1 MESFRQKL
9 AHNSRV
15 SLGPRDIKLLQEC
28 ITSERKLVDQAQRLA
43 AERDKASH
51 ALREWAGAEGPDLND
66 VVSKVCTLY
75 DYLSKAEM
83 AYAEHN
89 GNYRIRFKEIR
100 SKEETLAGLKKSRD
114 SLGGRIEAQDR
125 KVSKMKEENKDLPA
139 QKQRLRDMQQEMVGL
154 EHSVLTEETRL
165 GDFKRAATR
174 AALSLKLGAMLELA
188 EKTVIIAELGK
199 LMVDMLPTD
208 ETEPGQP
215 RAYYDGYSRT
225 EELLSE
231 AQRCLQD
238 VVFNPAPITEGFA
251 AQHHGGGGGGGYAT
265 DTYRSQLG
273 HGDPSQPG
281 YGDGSGIGGRDQY
294 DEMGGI
300 RPIGGVDSSND
311 YGSQTPAAA
320 ASHYRDEPSYGSYSS
335 PYEQPSHSS
344 ATGADASEGSLRHGP
359 GPRLQP
365 LPDFRPISSFQ
376 PMGDDAA
383 TSQWSDARRQPYHQP
398 ESAAAAAAPTATPV
412 HDAFASS
419 SARTGTG
426 TGPTATTAAEVT
438 PASPSTAL
446 APPIADLRSSVDRS
460 SLAYM
465 GSELDDSVSQQQHA
479 HEETS
484 LDAGAAGSNDV
495 EAREAAQ
502 AAREDAAA
510 RSQQQQHTVDD
521 SDAYEAATPV
531 SPSVY
536 TRQTHGEG
544 PTPTEEYHPDPLPA
558 GSPSG
563 GQQQNPLSPIVE
575 VATPAMTQ
583 VASPDPNDQDSRDF
597 RSSDY
602 AHPGQGGAF
611 TDSSAAV
618 VPNSSSNS
626 NDQYADQRRRSYTPT
641 AISAA
646 AGSYPSSYATGAAG
660 ALTNAPS
667 DAALYNGE
675 YSQQQPRARQVSAE
689 RQSARVASPTPYGG
703 GLPDVPSSPAGAT
716 SSFEPRPLGSSRFA
730 PSSGDAYTSGGVAQR
745 RPIQIRAP
753 GSESS
758 NGPLGS
764 KYGDIQVGGSPLYAP
779 SSNNTSGG
787 NNNNDQKR
795 TLPAGAFRRPPP
807 PQVGGGPASPGI
819 GIGSAGGGRQF
830 SASGYQYDP
839 AAQQQQQA
847 TPNSSESAAIAQRW
861 RDSSIPPL
869 SSEQQHELEQAG
881 EGEMPVSTP
890 SFDVRP
896 LQVHRAQNGNAPR
909 SGSVPPTLDAAH
921 LRSSSYG
928 GNPAAGPYDQGHSSS
943 SLYGGGASNAST
955 GANGQDGFGSNRF
968 VTRLD

>member
-1 MESFRQKL
+1 
-9 AHNSRV
+9 
-15 SLGPRDIKLLQEC
+15 
-28 ITSERKLVDQAQRLA
+28 
-43 AERDKASH
+43 
-51 ALREWAGAEGPDLND
+51 
-66 VVSKVCTLY
+66 
-75 DYLSKAEM
+75 
-83 AYAEHN
+83 
-89 GNYRIRFKEIR
+89 
-100 SKEETLAGLKKSRD
+100 
-114 SLGGRIEAQDR
+114 
-125 KVSKMKEENKDLPA
+125 
-139 QKQRLRDMQQEMVGL
+139 
-154 EHSVLTEETRL
+154 
-165 GDFKRAATR
+165 
-174 AALSLKLGAMLELA
+174 MLELA

-251 AQHHGGGGGGGYAT
+251 AQHPHGGGGGYAT

-281 YGDGSGIGGRDQY
+281 YGDGY
-294 DEMGGI
+294 DEAGGI
-300 RPIGGVDSSND
+300 RPVGGADSSNE

-320 ASHYRDEPSYGSYSS
+320 AAAHHRDEPSYGSYSS

-344 ATGADASEGSLRHGP
+344 VAGADAVASEGSLRHGP

-376 PMGDDAA
+376 PMGDDA
-383 TSQWSDARRQPYHQP
+383 TSQWSDARRQPYHQQP
-398 ESAAAAAAPTATPV
+398 ESAPAPTATPV

-419 SARTGTG
+419 SARTGTVS
-426 TGPTATTAAEVT
+426 GPTGAAEIT
-438 PASPSTAL
+438 PVSPSTAL
-446 APPIADLRSSVDRS
+446 APPITDLRSSVDRS

-465 GSELDDSVSQQQHA
+465 GSEFEHDHDHDTATRQQQHA
-479 HEETS
+479 H
-484 LDAGAAGSNDV
+484 DPAAAGSDDV

-502 AAREDAAA
+502 AREDAAE
-510 RSQQQQHTVDD
+510 RSLHTDGAVGGEN
-521 SDAYEAATPV
+521 SEAYEAATI

-544 PTPTEEYHPDPLPA
+544 PTPTEGYHPTSLPA
-558 GSPSG
+558 PAAAESPAAG

-583 VASPDPNDQDSRDF
+583 VASPDPEQEQRDF

-602 AHPGQGGAF
+602 AHQGQGGVASQE
-611 TDSSAAV
+611 DSSAV
-618 VPNSSSNS
+618 VSNS
-626 NDQYADQRRRSYTPT
+626 YDQHADQRRRSYTP
-641 AISAA
+641 AA
-646 AGSYPSSYATGAAG
+646 AGSYPPSYATGAATS
-660 ALTNAPS
+660 TNAPS
-667 DAALYNGE
+667 DAALYNVE

-689 RQSARVASPTPYGG
+689 RQQSARVASPTPYGAD

-716 SSFEPRPLGSSRFA
+716 SSFEPRPFGSSRFA
-730 PSSGDAYTSGGVAQR
+730 PAPVATGGGDPYAGQR

-753 GSESS
+753 GSDSS

-764 KYGDIQVGGSPLYAP
+764 KYGDIQVGGSPSYAP
-779 SSNNTSGG
+779 SGG
-787 NNNNDQKR
+787 NSNEQKR

-819 GIGSAGGGRQF
+819 GIGGGGRQF
-830 SASGYQYDP
+830 SASGYQHDP

-869 SSEQQHELEQAG
+869 SAEQQHELEQAG

-896 LQVHRAQNGNAPR
+896 LQVNRAHNGNVPR
-909 SGSVPPTLDAAH
+909 SGSVP
-921 LRSSSYG
+921 
-928 GNPAAGPYDQGHSSS
+928 
-943 SLYGGGASNAST
+943 
-955 GANGQDGFGSNRF
+955 
-968 VTRLD
+968 